1 VSDESFDKQD
11 NVVSFGKKKNKK
23 QKNLA
28 DILNDIDMG
37 DVSGGMSTSI
47 DETIFF
53 DDVKLKEMN
62 EKHAFITSYHG
73 RPMVLCHIYDP
84 ITGQKKIDFRT
95 PEHIIMQY
103 SNQSAQSSDKVMD
116 LGRFWIRNSGRRE
129 YETVIFD
136 PDLPKEYN
144 NCYNLWEG
152 MAVKPIKGSWYRT
165 KRHIWRILCNKNK
178 VKFKYVMKWFAYL
191 IQHPGSPAEVAIIFK
206 GRQGAGKGFIFTQFV
221 EMFGEHG
228 LVLSNRKHITG
239 QFNEHLRQ
247 CVFLFADEAYN
258 PGDRDA
264 EGILKSIITEKRLM
278 VEAKYGKTETAKNC
292 LHIGMASNEDWVVP
306 ASQDSRRFFINEVDN
321 SYARGGVP
329 EAIRQHY
336 FRQLW
341 TEMKNGGQ
349 AAMLYDLLQVDLKGW
364 HPRDDLPDTEE
375 LTKQKI
381 MSLSKAEKS
390 FLSFIEEGTFPNE
403 PTKDG
408 VFAAKTSQIIDH
420 IAMNY
425 PDIKKV
431 STNAL
436 TTLFKK
442 IGCGKL
448 HRVDGSYWT
457 FPPLKDIRLYWL
469 RDKHDFRFDDLDRKW
484 LYQRP
489 QF

>member
-1 VSDESFDKQD
+1 MADESTDKKD
-11 NVVSFGKKKNKK
+11 NVVAFGDKKKQRSLK
-23 QKNLA
+23 
-28 DILNDIDMG
+28 DILNEVNDEVDTG
-37 DVSGGMSTSI
+37 NYSTDI

-73 RPMVLCHIYDP
+73 RPMILCHIYDP
-84 ITGQKKIDFRT
+84 ITGTKRIDFRT
-95 PEHIIMQY
+95 PEHITMQY
-103 SNQSAQSSDKVMD
+103 SNQSAQSGDKIMD

-152 MAVKPIKGSWYRT
+152 TAVQPKKGSWRYT
-165 KRHIWRILCNKNK
+165 IRHIYRVLCNRDK

-191 IQHPGSPAEVAIIFK
+191 VQFPGSPAEVAIIFK
-206 GRQGAGKGFIFTQFV
+206 GKQGAGKGFIFSQFV
-221 EMFGEHG
+221 EIYGEHG

-264 EGILKSIITEKRLM
+264 EGILKSIITEKRIM

-321 SYARGGVP
+321 SYARGRSP
-329 EAIRQHY
+329 EGIRQQY
-336 FRQLW
+336 FKRLW

-349 AAMLYDLLQVDLKGW
+349 AAMLYDLMNLKLNGW
-364 HPRDDLPDTEE
+364 HPRDDLPDTDE
-375 LTKQKI
+375 LTKQK
-381 MSLSKAEKS
+381 MLSLSRAEKS
-390 FLSFIEEGTFPNE
+390 FLAFIEEGTFPNE
-403 PTKDG
+403 PDKHG

-420 IAMNY
+420 ISSIY
-425 PDIKKV
+425 PDVKKV

-436 TTLFKK
+436 TSLLRR
-442 IGCGKL
+442 IGCTKV
-448 HRVDGSYWT
+448 HKVDGSYWA
-457 FPPLKDIRLYWL
+457 FPELKQIRLYWIKEL
-469 RDKHDFRFDDLDRKW
+469 HDFKFDDIDRKW
-484 LYQRP
+484 FFQRP